1 MDDYSTLAERVAAG
15 VGDVHGCLIL
25 SRDGMVLGAYPGGDD
40 GVAKPAWLRFATLGE
55 SQRGFVEFGDQIWV
69 FVNRGPYAAFAIA
82 GASVRPALLMDQLE
96 QALLVAEE
104 ARSRRDPLRLPEVN
118 PAPSG
123 KPRTSLHPT
132 GGQPDVELVPAPTV
146 AASSREPT
154 VTAAGSDD
162 RGTEPEPEPG
172 SAPDTAPDTAKE
184 GRKEGPREVDEDGP
198 EVDRVLLA
206 KEFSGLLQVTDAGDE
221 ARS

>member
-1 MDDYSTLAERVAAG
+1 LDEYSTLAERVAAG

-25 SRDGMVLGAYPGGDD
+25 SRDGMVLGAFPGGDD

-69 FVNRGPYAAFAIA
+69 FVNRGPYAAFAVA
-82 GASVRPALLMDQLE
+82 GASVRPALLMDRLE

-104 ARSRRDPLRLPEVN
+104 SRSRRDTLRLPEVK

-123 KPRTSLHPT
+123 KPRTSLHPPADE
-132 GGQPDVELVPAPTV
+132 PDVELAPASAEEAETSEPAPDAEEQ
-146 AASSREPT
+146 AAEEADAKASNAKASNAKEEG
-154 VTAAGSDD
+154 AKGS
-162 RGTEPEPEPG
+162 RGT
-172 SAPDTAPDTAKE
+172 DD
-184 GRKEGPREVDEDGP
+184 DGP

-206 KEFSGLLQVTDAGDE
+206 KEFSGLLQVDRDGDE
-221 ARS
+221 ASS